1 MRKTFTT
8 IALIA
13 VLASMAVS
21 CQKENIINQ
30 PAIVSE
36 SCATYTVQYT
46 IDGVS
51 RTVTLIGE
59 DTWHDFLS
67 HMFALAEEG
76 HVVSFRK
83 VASTSS
89 TAATKE
95 TVTHTTDSK
104 DEAYA
109 WAEKMFNAGYAV
121 AIEYD
126 KEKKIYI
133 CYAIK

>member
-1 MRKTFTT
+1 MSKTFIS

-21 CQKENIINQ
+21 CQKETIINQ

-59 DTWHDFLS
+59 DTWHDFLA
-67 HMFALAEEG
+67 HMFSLAEEG
-76 HVVSFRK
+76 RVVSFRK
-83 VASTSS
+83 VASTSN

-95 TVTHTTDSK
+95 TITHTTDSK
-104 DEAYA
+104 EEAYA
-109 WAEKMFNAGYAV
+109 WGEKMYDKGYAV
-121 AIEYD
+121 SVIYD
-126 KEKKIYI
+126 EKTGTYTCIARK
-133 CYAIK
+133 